1 MAIIK
6 VEVDKHSGFCFGVV
20 KAVEAAE
27 SLLKQGQKVWCVGDI
42 VHNEAEANRLM
53 QLGMST
59 IQQSDFDQIKSGT
72 VLFRAHGEPPAS
84 YQSAQQFG
92 LTLKDATCPVVL
104 KLQKRVKQA
113 YLQQKA
119 QNGQIIIYGKKGH
132 AEVIGLIGQTNNEAI
147 VVETKADMD
156 KIDFSRPVEVFSQT
170 TKSPEG
176 LQQIVALMQERT
188 HNGIE
193 IISHDTVCRQVSGR
207 VPRLQRFAEQYD
219 AVVFVGG
226 TKSSNARMLFQAC
239 QDVNAL
245 SYFISEPDDL
255 QVDWF
260 TDGVGSVGVCGATS
274 TPEWLME
281 QVAEKIRR
289 ITGIHSASD

>member
-42 VHNEAEANRLM
+42 VHNEAEANRLR

-59 IQQSDFDQIKSGT
+59 IQKSYFEQIKSGT

-84 YQSAQQFG
+84 YHSAEQFG

-104 KLQKRVKQA
+104 KLQQRVKQA
-113 YLQQKA
+113 YQLQKT

-132 AEVIGLIGQTNNEAI
+132 AEVVGLIGQTNNEAI
-147 VVETKADMD
+147 VVETELDLD
-156 KIDFSRPVEVFSQT
+156 QIDYSRPMEVFSQT

-176 LQQIVALMQERT
+176 LQQIVALMKGRA

-207 VPRLQRFAEQYD
+207 VPRIKRFAQLYD

-239 QDVNAL
+239 REVNAS
-245 SYFISEPDDL
+245 SYFISEPDEL
-255 QVDWF
+255 QLDWF
-260 TDGVGSVGVCGATS
+260 TDRIGSVGVCGATS

-289 ITGIHSASD
+289 VVS

>member
-27 SLLKQGQKVWCVGDI
+27 SLLEQGQKVWCVGDI
-42 VHNEAEANRLM
+42 VHNEAEANRLK

-59 IQQSDFDQIKSGT
+59 IQQSDFDHIKSGT
-72 VLFRAHGEPPAS
+72 ILFRAHGEPPAS
-84 YQSAQQFG
+84 YQTVQQFG

-104 KLQKRVKQA
+104 KLQQRVNQA

-147 VVETKADMD
+147 VVETEADLD
-156 KIDFSRPVEVFSQT
+156 RIDFSRPIEVFSQT

-176 LQQIVALMQERT
+176 LQLVVALMHKKVQP
-188 HNGIE
+188 GVE

-207 VPRLQRFAEQYD
+207 VPRIKRFAEQYD
-219 AVVFVGG
+219 AIVFVGG
-226 TKSSNARMLFQAC
+226 TQSSNARMLFQAC
-239 QDVNAL
+239 REVNAL
-245 SYFISEPDDL
+245 SYFISEPDEMQL
-255 QVDWF
+255 DWL
-260 TDGVGSVGVCGATS
+260 TDGISSIGVCGATS

-281 QVAEKIRR
+281 QVAEKIRNLV
-289 ITGIHSASD
+289 S

>member
-84 YQSAQQFG
+84 YHSAQQFG

-104 KLQKRVKQA
+104 KLQQRVKQA

-147 VVETKADMD
+147 VVEAEADLD
-156 KIDFSRPVEVFSQT
+156 RIDFSRPVEVFSQT

-176 LQQIVALMQERT
+176 LQRIIALMQERA

-207 VPRLQRFAEQYD
+207 VPRIKRFAEQYD
-219 AVVFVGG
+219 VIVFVGG

-239 QDVNAL
+239 RDVNAL
-245 SYFISEPDDL
+245 SYFISEPDEL

-260 TDGVGSVGVCGATS
+260 TGGVGSVGVCGATS

-281 QVAEKIRR
+281 QVAEKIRSFV
-289 ITGIHSASD
+289 T

>member
-1 MAIIK
+1 MTIIK

-42 VHNEAEANRLM
+42 VHNEAEANRLK

-84 YQSAQQFG
+84 YQYAQQYG

-104 KLQKRVKQA
+104 KLQQRVKQA
-113 YLQQKA
+113 YLQQKV

-147 VVETKADMD
+147 VVETEMD
-156 KIDFSRPVEVFSQT
+156 LDQIDFSRPIEVFSQT

-176 LQQIVALMQERT
+176 LQKMVGLMQERAC
-188 HNGIE
+188 NGIE
-193 IISHDTVCRQVSGR
+193 VLSHDTVCRQVSGR
-207 VPRLQRFAEQYD
+207 VPRIKTFAQKYD
-219 AVVFVGG
+219 AIVFVGG

-239 QDVNAL
+239 REVNEF
-245 SYFISEPDDL
+245 SYFISEPDQL
-255 QVDWF
+255 QLDWF
-260 TDGVGSVGVCGATS
+260 TDAVTSVGICGATS
-274 TPEWLME
+274 TPEWLM
-281 QVAEKIRR
+281 QKVAERIRCLLN
-289 ITGIHSASD
+289 SPSD